1 VLELGAR
8 IRPEGIQVDQDERMR
23 LREPELVKMYM
34 SLYRPREMLLI
45 TRCGIPEDV
54 KRDLEL

>member
-34 SLYRPREMLLI
+34 RLYRPREMLLI
-45 TRCGIPEDV
+45 TRCGTPEDV